1 MEVKEDHFVRVI
13 TALDSEHAVDV
24 GRHLVNQFKPDDP
37 GRIARANTIATYF
50 GEAYRRT
57 GKICFLDEATALSRE
72 ALAASSISHPSR
84 ATLLSNLA
92 GHLGRRYE
100 KYKRMADL
108 EEGLKLLLTAAQHDE
123 NAPHRDAVL
132 NNLAN
137 KYVKLYDRTKATKH
151 LHEAIS
157 IARELCNLA
166 SNDESREALY
176 LNSLAN
182 WLRILFSESA
192 DEEDLVASIRTHE
205 KALSK
210 TSETNPYFPDLLH
223 NLALS
228 FSDLYSLTN
237 NIECIDRAAQHSKEA
252 LKHCSSG
259 NPHQADY
266 RIALGN
272 SFRLQYFFKGKQ
284 SDLDAAMAQF
294 KSALGLVNTPIKS
307 RILAGRYLALCEL
320 GASNWSA
327 AYTVSAATLDL
338 VPLLTAESFEI
349 SDKQHILSE
358 ITGLASDAAATALIS
373 KQNPFYAVR
382 MLEMGRSVLL
392 KSQQDLRSDLSKL
405 EKKHS
410 DLAEEYENLR
420 DELRVPV
427 KDNAGNSTTD
437 EHDQEIRFQ
446 RQDTYQKFQRL
457 LPIIR
462 AQPGFEDF
470 LQPLSEE
477 QARQAAVN
485 GPIVVLNASVYRYDA
500 IIIETHRIRA
510 VDLPGLDQS
519 KTQEMIQKLATHL
532 GEVLEWLWN
541 IVAKP
546 VLSALDLAQN
556 VSDLSKAPHIWW
568 IPTGAISRF
577 PIHAA
582 GCHAASSGQTV
593 MDRAISS
600 YSVSLTALLN
610 SRSAKPPAHA
620 PQSAL
625 LVSMRSTPM
634 QSELPNAKAEIEQIE
649 KFCNSASITCLQPT
663 PEKQAILA
671 NLPACQIFH
680 FAGHGLASKKDPL
693 QSSLLLQDWQSDRLT
708 VLDIIQ
714 TDLYASRPFLAF
726 LSACGTGEVRDHSLL
741 DENIHLISAFQSA
754 GFRHAIGT
762 LWRVDDEA
770 GMEIAD
776 TVYKEMI
783 DEKWSE
789 SSVCIGLHRA
799 IKGMRDRWVNDRK
812 ESKTAL
818 RKISRRMDLSDD
830 DDDDDDDDE
839 ETGALDYKALF
850 WVPYVHFGV

>member
-24 GRHLVNQFKPDDP
+24 GRHLVNEFKPDDP

-72 ALAASSISHPSR
+72 ALAASSISHPYR

-108 EEGLKLLLTAAQHDE
+108 EEGLKLLLSAAQHDE

-137 KYVKLYDRTKATKH
+137 KYVKLYDKTKAIKY

-166 SNDESREALY
+166 SNNEFREALY

-192 DEEDLVASIRTHE
+192 DEDDLVASIRTHE

-210 TSETNPYFPDLLH
+210 TSETNPYFPDFLH

-228 FSDLYSLTN
+228 FSNLYSLTN
-237 NIECIDRAAQHSKEA
+237 NIEYIDRAAQHSKEA

-284 SDLDAAMAQF
+284 SDLDAAMAHF

-320 GASNWSA
+320 SASNWSA

-349 SDKQHILSE
+349 SDKQLILSE
-358 ITGLASDAAATALIS
+358 ITGLASDAAATALMS
-373 KQNPFYAVR
+373 KQNPFYAIR

-405 EKKHS
+405 EEKHS
-410 DLAEEYENLR
+410 DLAEEYESLR

-427 KDNAGNSTTD
+427 EDNAGNSKTD

-477 QARQAAVN
+477 QARQAAVS
-485 GPIVVLNASVYRYDA
+485 GPIVILNASVYRYDA
-500 IIIETHRIRA
+500 IIIETHQIRA
-510 VDLPGLDQS
+510 VNLPELDEL
-519 KTQEMIQKLATHL
+519 KTQEMIQKLETHP

-546 VLSALDLAQN
+546 VLSALGLAQN
-556 VSDLSKAPHIWW
+556 VSDLSKVPHIWW

-600 YSVSLTALLN
+600 YSVSVTALLN

-649 KFCNSASITCLQPT
+649 RVCNSASITCLQPT

-671 NLPACQIFH
+671 NLPTCQIFH

-708 VLDIIQ
+708 VLNIIQ
-714 TDLYASRPFLAF
+714 TDLHASRPFLAF
-726 LSACGTGEVRDHSLL
+726 LSACRTGEVRDHSLL

-770 GMEIAD
+770 GMKIAD
-776 TVYKEMI
+776 TAYKEMI
-783 DEKWSE
+783 DEKWSDL
-789 SSVCIGLHRA
+789 SVCIGLHRA
-799 IKGMRDRWVNDRK
+799 IKGMRDRWVNDRE

-818 RKISRRMDLSDD
+818 RKISRDMDLS
-830 DDDDDDDDE
+830 DDDDE
-839 ETGALDYKALF
+839 ETGALDYNPLF
-850 WVPYVHFGV
+850 WVPYVHFGA